1 MFPNTEPTSTPALTL
16 NGCSASTDEGTVTEI
31 SIIHTSTITWTGD
44 PAKYTPP
51 FPEETLP
58 CTQPPTGRFS
68 ASICPDGHTTCLLWL
83 PQPTS
88 GGTTQVWGSV
98 TATKE
103 TARPTVIFWTTDKNP
118 VVVFSSSAP
127 PDFLGGGKPTQQ
139 NDHETVGPG
148 DATGGFMTPVYGK
161 VTTSTPRPPQPVV
174 TPQANAPP
182 KPSEITVVIQT
193 TQVVINGQTFTDNPK
208 SKSITA
214 VVGTDKF
221 AIDPT
226 QVVGRGSTITRPFV
240 NGVFVLA
247 ASTTIVDGLKVV
259 YGPSAAT
266 IDGTSFAVG
275 ATPTKA
281 TVGGKAIT
289 ITIGP
294 GGIFF
299 PSQVLP
305 VAAEAVPPHLQVI
318 GGMLVTAV
326 GQSVFVVGG
335 TSITYGP
342 NMSPITTSI
351 GKDKVTIGPSG
362 VVVDG
367 STLGG
372 VTANPTAT
380 TYKIVDGATVTE
392 IGSTAVVIDGVTY
405 SVGPG
410 ANLTT
415 TMVVAGQTLMIS
427 PNGVAVSTNTYVQP
441 YATTTVLSPGSAP
454 SAGLSSPTGTDPG
467 SSSSSDSTSGSTE
480 QPKAEPKPKSAG
492 AILQLSWRHWVLT
505 ICITIGAWI

>member
-1 MFPNTEPTSTPALTL
+1 MFPTTEPTSTPALTL
-16 NGCSASTDEGTVTEI
+16 NGCSASTDERTVTEI
-31 SIIHTSTITWTGD
+31 SVIHTSTITWTDD

-88 GGTTQVWGSV
+88 GGTTQTHSDLLDNGQEPGRRVLFLAS
-98 TATKE
+98 
-103 TARPTVIFWTTDKNP
+103 
-118 VVVFSSSAP
+118 

-148 DATGGFMTPVYGK
+148 ATGGFITPVYGK
-161 VTTSTPRPPQPVV
+161 VTTSTPQPPQPVV

-182 KPSEITVVIQT
+182 KPSEVTVVIQT

-208 SKSITA
+208 SMSTTA

-221 AIDPT
+221 TIDPT
-226 QVVGRGSTITRPFV
+226 QVVGRGTTITRPFI
-240 NGVFVLA
+240 NGVFVPT
-247 ASTTIVDGLKVV
+247 ASTTVVDGLKVV

-275 ATPTKA
+275 ASPTKA

-289 ITIGP
+289 IGP
-294 GGIFF
+294 GSIFF

-318 GGMLVTAV
+318 GGTFITAV

-351 GKDKVTIGPSG
+351 GKDKVTIGPLG

-372 VTANPTAT
+372 VAANPTAT
-380 TYKIVDGATVTE
+380 TYKILAGATVTE
-392 IGSTAVVIDGVTY
+392 IGSTAVVIDGITY

-410 ANLTT
+410 ATLITT
-415 TMVVAGQTLMIS
+415 TVVAGQTLTIS
-427 PNGVAVSTNTYVQP
+427 PNGVAVSTDTYAQP

-454 SAGLSSPTGTDPG
+454 SAGLSSPTGGTDSG
-467 SSSSSDSTSGSTE
+467 SSPSSDSTSGSTDPSGPE
-480 QPKAEPKPKSAG
+480 HKPKNAG
-492 AILQLSWRHWVLT
+492 VALQLSWGHWIFT
-505 ICITIGAWI
+505 ICITISAWI

>member
-1 MFPNTEPTSTPALTL
+1 MFPTTEPTSTPALTA

-31 SIIHTSTITWTGD
+31 SVIHTSTITWTDD

-68 ASICPDGHTTCLLWL
+68 ASVCPDGRTTCLLWL
-83 PQPTS
+83 PLPTS

-98 TATKE
+98 TTTKE
-103 TARPTVIFWTTDKNP
+103 KARPTVIFWTTDKNP
-118 VVVFSSSAP
+118 VVVFSSSPP
-127 PDFLGGGKPTQQ
+127 PDYLGGGKPTQQ

-148 DATGGFMTPVYGK
+148 ATGGFITPVYGK
-161 VTTSTPRPPQPVV
+161 VTTSTPRPPQPLV
-174 TPQANAPP
+174 TPQADASP
-182 KPSEITVVIQT
+182 KPSEVTVVIQT

-208 SKSITA
+208 SKSTTA
-214 VVGTDKF
+214 VVGTDTF
-221 AIDPT
+221 TIDPT
-226 QVVGRGSTITRPFV
+226 QVVGHGSTITRPFV
-240 NGVFVLA
+240 NGVFVPA

-275 ATPTKA
+275 ASPTKA
-281 TVGGKAIT
+281 MVGGKA

-318 GGMLVTAV
+318 GGTLITAV

-335 TSITYGP
+335 SSITYGP
-342 NMSPITTSI
+342 NMSPITTFI
-351 GKDKVTIGPSG
+351 GKDQVTIGPSG

-372 VTANPTAT
+372 ITANPTAT
-380 TYKIVDGATVTE
+380 TYKILAGATVTE

-405 SVGPG
+405 SVGLG
-410 ANLTT
+410 ATLTT
-415 TMVVAGQTLMIS
+415 TTVVAGQTLTIS
-427 PNGVAVSTNTYVQP
+427 PNGVAVSTNTYAQP
-441 YATTTVLSPGSAP
+441 YATTTVLSPGSVP
-454 SAGLSSPTGTDPG
+454 SAGLSSPTGTYSG
-467 SSSSSDSTSGSTE
+467 SSPSSDSDSTSTSTE
-480 QPKAEPKPKSAG
+480 PSGSEPKPKNAG
-492 AILQLSWRHWVLT
+492 ATLQLAWRHWIFT